1 MIKVLCTDLDGTL
14 LRSDKTISEYT
25 VNVLREAINSGITLV
40 PVTGRHLGG
49 IPSEIMDLD
58 IKYAITSNGASLYD
72 IKNNC
77 IIRECVLPD
86 ETLRSLLPVFEEL
99 DIMAD
104 IFTCSEAFTDPRNLD
119 ILNDVDA
126 SDAVKHYIRNSRTI
140 TDRIIDFYY
149 SEKPAVEKLTVN
161 FRKTADGYK
170 NRDRLIEILSTYSGL
185 SCVTGGAN
193 NIEITSASATKGCC
207 ITYLSEMLN
216 IPLSEFAAMGDTEN
230 DTSMLTTAG
239 ISIAMANADEPLKK
253 ISRYITEYDND
264 NNGAAIEIE
273 KRFLSK

>member
-25 VNVLREAINSGITLV
+25 VSVLKKASESGILLI

-49 IPSEIMDLD
+49 IPKEIMELD

-72 IKNNC
+72 IKNSR
-77 IIRECVLPD
+77 IIRECVLS
-86 ETLRSLLPVFEEL
+86 ENIMNFLLPVFEEL

-119 ILNDVDA
+119 ILNDIDA
-126 SDAVKHYIRNSRTI
+126 SDAVKNYIRGSRVI
-140 TDRIIDFYY
+140 TDRIIDFYN
-149 SEKPAVEKLTVN
+149 EKKPAVEKLTVN
-161 FRKTADGYK
+161 FRKTDTGYK
-170 NRDRLIEILSTYSGL
+170 NRDRLCEILKTCSGL

-193 NIEITSASATKGCC
+193 NIEITSESATKGCC
-207 ITYLSEMLN
+207 ITFLSELLG

-230 DTSMLTTAG
+230 DISMLSTAG
-239 ISIAMANADEPLKK
+239 ISVAMANADENLKK
-253 ISRYITEYDND
+253 ISTFITEYDND
-264 NNGAAIEIE
+264 SDGAARWIESMI
-273 KRFLSK
+273 RDL